1 MCGLLLEEKRV
12 NLLQLTGETVRGKFS
27 DMDYLEGVLLG
38 PVWSDTD
45 YENRSHKGA
54 ALLSS
59 VAFWLAFVY
68 LLLQFYSDT
77 LSPLLQTPTIWLGIF
92 IGGLLITPIL
102 SYYYYDL
109 PFIVRIIVLAIQ
121 AAKYLAAILLIYSLI
136 VPAISLNFETLLPD
150 ALEWMDSTVGTF
162 VERNT
167 EVYELFGLLV
177 SGIVIVLLGAL
188 AVILLLLAIVFAP
201 IVLLQAIKYIQRLF
215 DVLFLSLMREIRHII
230 ARRRSNEQLR
240 QEHVLVNRQ
249 SVESEAMNNREE
261 TGKPSIRA
269 VTNPRESDDRN
280 PNRGNQT
287 NPPGTR

>member
-1 MCGLLLEEKRV
+1 
-12 NLLQLTGETVRGKFS
+12 
-27 DMDYLEGVLLG
+27 MDYLEGVLLG

-59 VAFWLAFVY
+59 AVFWFAFVY
-68 LLLQFYSDT
+68 LLLKFYADT
-77 LSPLLQTPTIWLGIF
+77 LSPLLQAPSIWTGIF
-92 IGGLLITPIL
+92 IAGILITPIL

-136 VPAISLNFETLLPD
+136 VPVISLNFETLLPD